1 MNDIWML
8 VEQGGWPMIVLGL
21 CSVAAVT
28 VIVERG
34 FALRWNRV
42 FDARVL
48 QALDTYDGEASAAQA
63 LMACERGRGAF
74 ARLAEEMLKARHLPH
89 SQAIEIMHASGRTQ
103 VHGLERGLT
112 LLEIVAGISP
122 LLGLL
127 GTVLGMVTV
136 FNAITVAGI
145 GNPQVLSEGIS
156 QALVT
161 TVAGLCIAIPA
172 LAAHSWFTRRVEA
185 YAAEM
190 HDRATGFIARLY
202 AGRG

>member
-1 MNDIWML
+1 MNDLWVM
-8 VEQGGWPMIVLGL
+8 VEQGGWPMAVLGL
-21 CSVAAVT
+21 CSIAAVT
-28 VIVERG
+28 VIIERG
-34 FALRWNRV
+34 IGLRWHRV
-42 FDARVL
+42 FDADVL
-48 QALDTYDGEASAAQA
+48 RAIDAYDGEASAAHA
-63 LMACERGRGAF
+63 LMACKRSRGAF
-74 ARLAEEMLKARHLPH
+74 ARLVEEILKARHLPH
-89 SQAIEIMHASGRTQ
+89 SQALEIMHASGRTQ
-103 VHGLERGLT
+103 VHALERGLT
-112 LLEIVAGISP
+112 LLEIVAGVSP

-127 GTVLGMVTV
+127 GTVLGMVAV

-145 GNPQVLSEGIS
+145 GNPQILSEGIS

-202 AGRG
+202 AGRA